1 MINLILCGGSGTRLW
16 PISRTEL
23 PKQFVKIYGDQSLF
37 QQTVDRNSAKCNEFM
52 IVTNEKQFFLIQDQ
66 MDEISTELSFK
77 TILEPVGRNT
87 APAIALACLE
97 LNYDDIVFVTPSDHV
112 VRNIENYNIV
122 LEKAKKFAEEGNLV
136 TFGITPS
143 YPETGFGYIEA
154 DGFSVK
160 SFKEKPSKEV
170 AEDYIAKGNYYWNS
184 GMFCFKAGI
193 FLEELNKFSPE
204 MVSAS
209 KVAYENAKKD
219 GFIRIN
225 FDDMMNIPADSI
237 DYAVMEK
244 SDKVKVVPSDINWG
258 DLGSFDAL
266 YDDYTRD
273 ENGNVIIGESILEE
287 SKNNLIMGYDK
298 KMITTIDVE
307 DLIIVDT
314 KDALLIANRGSS
326 QKVKN
331 IVDKLKEKGSNLPN
345 EHITTSRPWGT
356 YTILEQSDRFK
367 IKQIAVKQGRK
378 LSLQRHF
385 HRSEHWIVVSGT
397 AKVTCGENTFLVPE
411 NESTFI
417 PMGEWHRLEN
427 PGRTPLI
434 IIEAQIGNYL
444 EEDDIERKDDDYNRV

>member
-1 MINLILCGGSGTRLW
+1 
-16 PISRTEL
+16 
-23 PKQFVKIYGDQSLF
+23 
-37 QQTVDRNSAKCNEFM
+37 
-52 IVTNEKQFFLIQDQ
+52 
-66 MDEISTELSFK
+66 
-77 TILEPVGRNT
+77 
-87 APAIALACLE
+87 
-97 LNYDDIVFVTPSDHV
+97 
-112 VRNIENYNIV
+112 
-122 LEKAKKFAEEGNLV
+122 
-136 TFGITPS
+136 
-143 YPETGFGYIEA
+143 
-154 DGFSVK
+154 
-160 SFKEKPSKEV
+160 
-170 AEDYIAKGNYYWNS
+170 
-184 GMFCFKAGI
+184 
-193 FLEELNKFSPE
+193 
-204 MVSAS
+204 
-209 KVAYENAKKD
+209 
-219 GFIRIN
+219 
-225 FDDMMNIPADSI
+225 MMNIPADSI

-434 IIEAQIGNYL
+434 IIEAQIGNDL